1 MASLRLKMVVACSAV
16 VVTAVVEVVVVVVV
30 DVVVKCGDVVEC
42 VGEEMLFCVLC
53 VVGDWIWILT
63 VDGRRDRC
71 CDL

>member
-1 MASLRLKMVVACSAV
+1 MAVACGAVVIMVV
-16 VVTAVVEVVVVVVV
+16 VEGVVVVMKV
-30 DVVVKCGDVVEC
+30 VVVKCGDMVGC

-63 VDGRRDRC
+63 VGGRRDRC

>member
-1 MASLRLKMVVACSAV
+1 MAVACGAV
-16 VVTAVVEVVVVVVV
+16 VIMVVVEVVVVVVV

-63 VDGRRDRC
+63 VGGRRDRC